1 MKQMTTLGSTTA
13 SNVFVKDALSVT
25 HSQKTLHN
33 PKSLSTALQST
44 AVASS
49 KANQPYQSIQLKN
62 TASTGSLFAGLKPNE
77 NYNSANQMLSTL
89 DEAQSNINQMLHKPQ
104 P

>member
-1 MKQMTTLGSTTA
+1 MTTLGSNA

-62 TASTGSLFAGLKPNE
+62 TASTGSLFAGLAKNNE
-77 NYNSANQMLSTL
+77 NYNSANQMMSTL
-89 DEAQSNINQMLHKPQ
+89 DEMQSNLNQMLVKQ